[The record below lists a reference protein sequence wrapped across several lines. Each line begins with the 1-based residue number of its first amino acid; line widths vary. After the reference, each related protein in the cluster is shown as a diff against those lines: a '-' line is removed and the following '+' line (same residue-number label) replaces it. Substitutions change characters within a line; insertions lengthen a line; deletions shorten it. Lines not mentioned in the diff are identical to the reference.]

1 MITLNGGPVC
11 PHLKMPH
18 NVGKEDMKVQ
28 ALGVMVIIPPWPE
41 GGFNII

>member
-1 MITLNGGPVC
+1 MIIPLGGPVC
-11 PHLKMPH
+11 VHLKIPY